1 MPLYKPSSNPA
12 ALAQSAM
19 SGATQAAA
27 SQTKQ
32 TTVTTKKETNLWDDL
47 YKGARAFG
55 AVGQGLSGVVNAV
68 EDVKSLYD
76 AHKVRSA
83 YDDVAKAYE
92 QGGLESIQNNPD
104 MQDYWH
110 NKATNQFM
118 ADRLSTEKGR
128 LETKQNIQKFAAML
142 YQDFRVGALRL
153 NEAYNKGDMQGFA
166 SEMERLTASQPTPY
180 RLKNLGDGTFAVH
193 FRSDRDGDFVD
204 TGERM
209 SAKQALELVNKHY
222 RGETYV
228 MSGVDMKLTPMNRE
242 YELAVGKNALATVE
256 GNAQNGANPSKDIIL
271 HDRRTGRIG
280 GWAVV
285 QNAVRDPATGLSG
298 YNSKPI
304 YSVFGLDGKPL
315 GKYEGLDGL
324 ARGTNLTHLNPGKTR
339 GGASAGGYKLTQ
351 GDISMLT
358 KYATSEDEMGNKVT
372 DYGKAAF
379 LQEFI
384 QKTGLSPL
392 SAIENY
398 ESNIQLAMSQGARSR
413 EQAER
418 AAMVGLRQKIHGGGQ
433 VAHGKKPVS
442 APASQPGMAP
452 GHQPGVHNAK
462 EDRIKNAAAGAKPGT
477 LDSLGSSSPEF
488 DSYGNTINGLTNAG
502 RAVGNWLTNTGDYAD
517 PEDILDYRP

>member
-1 MPLYKPSSNPA
+1 MPLYKPNSNPA

-32 TTVTTKKETNLWDDL
+32 TTVNVKKESNFWDDL
-47 YKGARAFG
+47 YKGAAALNMGAR
-55 AVGQGLSGVVNAV
+55 AVGGVVNAV
-68 EDVKSLYD
+68 EDAKSLYD

-110 NKATNQFM
+110 NKAINQFM

-153 NEAYNKGDMQGFA
+153 NEAYNKGDMLGFA
-166 SEMERLTASQPTPY
+166 SEMERLTASQPTPH
-180 RLKNLGDGTFAVH
+180 RLKNLGDGTFAVY

-242 YELAVGKNALATVE
+242 YELAVGKSALATME

-271 HDRRTGRIG
+271 YDRRTGRIG

-285 QNAVRDPATGLSG
+285 QNAVRDPTTGLSG
-298 YNSKPI
+298 YGHKPI
-304 YSVFGLDGKPL
+304 YLVYGMDGKFL
-315 GKYEGLDGL
+315 GKHEGLDGL
-324 ARGTNLTHLNPGKTR
+324 ARGTNFTHLKPDKAK
-339 GGASAGGYKLTQ
+339 GGSSAGGYKLTQ
-351 GDISMLT
+351 GDVSMLA

-372 DYGKAAF
+372 DYGKVAF
-379 LQEFI
+379 LQDFM
-384 QKTGLSPL
+384 QRTGRTAP
-392 SAIENY
+392 AVIAAYDKNV
-398 ESNIQLAMSQGARSR
+398 NAAMAKGASR

-418 AAMVGLRQKIHGGGQ
+418 AAMVGLAQMISGGGRPSTPTPQ
-433 VAHGKKPVS
+433 AAPS
-442 APASQPGMAP
+442 ATSNAAP
-452 GHQPGVHNAK
+452 SKA
-462 EDRIKNAAAGAKPGT
+462 DARIKKAAAGEKPGT
-477 LDSLGSSSPEF
+477 LDSVGSSNSGF
-488 DSYGNTINGLTNAG
+488 DSYSNTVNGLINTGN
-502 RAVGNWLTNTGDYAD
+502 AVGNWLVNTGDYAD

>member
-32 TTVTTKKETNLWDDL
+32 TTTTTKQKTNFWDDL
-47 YKGARAFG
+47 YKGARA
-55 AVGQGLSGVVNAV
+55 VGYGLNSVVNAA
-68 EDVKSLYD
+68 EGAKSLYD

-153 NEAYNKGDMQGFA
+153 NEAYNKGDLQGFA

-209 SAKQALELVNKHY
+209 STKQALELVNKHY

-242 YELAVGKNALATVE
+242 YELAVGKNVLATVE

-285 QNAVRDPATGLSG
+285 QNAVRDPTTGLSG
-298 YNSKPI
+298 YNSKSI
-304 YSVFGLDGKPL
+304 YSVFDLAGKPL

-339 GGASAGGYKLTQ
+339 GGGGNGVNSKAYGLIKDLATVVDPATGEKSVDIEMAAALERGVALGHTPYQYADKLKRDMAVYAGDIARNNPQLKPEEVQQRARAKAFAGGGIDPL
-351 GDISMLT
+351 
-358 KYATSEDEMGNKVT
+358 
-372 DYGKAAF
+372 
-379 LQEFI
+379 
-384 QKTGLSPL
+384 GLRK
-392 SAIENY
+392 
-398 ESNIQLAMSQGARSR
+398 QSQSGPSLARSSR
-413 EQAER
+413 P
-418 AAMVGLRQKIHGGGQ
+418 GG
-433 VAHGKKPVS
+433 
-442 APASQPGMAP
+442 PGTTT
-452 GHQPGVHNAK
+452 G
-462 EDRIKNAAAGAKPGT
+462 DRIKNAATGPKPGT
-477 LDSLGSSSPEF
+477 LDSVGSSNSGF
-488 DSYGNTINGLTNAG
+488 DSYSNTVNGLINAG
-502 RAVGNWLTNTGDYAD
+502 NAVGNWLVNTGDYAD